1 MSKQMPTKNA
11 LLLLLTSL
19 IWGTAFVAQRV
30 GVDFLGP
37 FAFSA
42 IRFIMGGI
50 VLIPVVLLLNRIKK
64 PEQKAT
70 EDKRA
75 TIIGGLICGVILAL
89 ASNLQQIG
97 IQYTTVGKTG
107 FITALY
113 IIIVPVIGLFFRQKA
128 SAKLW
133 VSVLIALAGLYLLC
147 MNGRFMLEF
156 GDTLIFLCAI
166 VFSVHILVIAH
177 FGPRIDGVQMSCIQF
192 LVAGVLSTVCMLLA
206 EPLPTW
212 ELIQAAKIPLLY
224 TGILSCGVAYTLQIV
239 GQKNVNPTVASLILS
254 LEAVISVIAAWI
266 ILNQSMSLREICG
279 AGLMF
284 IAIILAQLPEKR
296 TQAQAIQET

>member
-11 LLLLLTSL
+11 LLLLLTAL

-30 GVDFLGP
+30 GVDFIGP

-50 VLIPVVLLLNRIKK
+50 VLIPVVLLLNRVKK
-64 PEQKAT
+64 AEQKAR
-70 EDKRA
+70 EDRHA
-75 TIIGGLICGVILAL
+75 TIIGGLLCGVILAV
-89 ASNLQQIG
+89 ASNLQQVG

-113 IIIVPVIGLFFRQKA
+113 IIIVPIIGLFFRQKA
-128 SAKLW
+128 GLKLW

-147 MNGRFMLEF
+147 MNGRLMLGW
-156 GDTLIFLCAI
+156 GDTLISLCAI
-166 VFSVHILVIAH
+166 AFSVHILVIAH
-177 FGPRIDGVQMSCIQF
+177 FGPRIDGVMMSCVQF
-192 LVAGVLSTVCMLLA
+192 LVAGILSTVCMLMT

-254 LEAVISVIAAWI
+254 LEAVISVIAAWL
-266 ILNQSMSLREICG
+266 ILGQSMSPKEICG
-279 AGLMF
+279 AALMF
-284 IAIILAQLPEKR
+284 VAIILAQLPEKR
-296 TQAQAIQET
+296 RTAQAAEKT